1 MIWGAPVRKLLSIT
15 ALVAF
20 AAIDA
25 AGAADLPAAPAYKAP
40 VVAPVSYYNW
50 SGFYIGVNAGYGWG
64 DDAVAL
70 SGDPSSLFLSG
81 LTTGVF
87 PATIAT
93 NPRGFAGGGQIGWNY
108 QAGSFVFGLEADA
121 DAADIKSSGTVVGTI
136 GIPRTLAGS
145 QRLDWLST
153 FRARL
158 GVTPT
163 DRLLLYV
170 TGGGAAG
177 RANASVS
184 VTTNDLG
191 GVAGSGCIAGTC
203 ESAALSGTLWGW
215 SAGGGVEYAVG
226 GNWSLR
232 AEYLHYDLGSLNLT
246 AADPRFP
253 AGVNVTNASAHF
265 RGEIVRAG
273 VNYKFDWGGPV
284 VARY

>member
-1 MIWGAPVRKLLSIT
+1 MKKLLSIAT
-15 ALVAF
+15 ALVAL
-20 AAIDA
+20 AAIDT
-25 AGAADLPAAPAYKAP
+25 AGAADLPAAPTYKAP

-50 SGFYIGVNAGYGWG
+50 SGFYLGLNAGYGWG

-70 SGDPSSLFLSG
+70 SGDPASLFLSG
-81 LTTGVF
+81 VTTGVF

-93 NPRGFAGGGQIGWNY
+93 NPRGFVGGGQIGWNY

-121 DAADIKSSGTVVGTI
+121 DATDIKSSGVVVGTL
-136 GIPRTLAGS
+136 GVPRTLTGS
-145 QRLDWLST
+145 QRLDWLAT
-153 FRARL
+153 FRGRL

-163 DRLLLYV
+163 DRMLLYV

-184 VTTNDLG
+184 LTTNDAAG
-191 GVAGSGCIAGTC
+191 APGSGCVIGTC
-203 ESAALSGTLWGW
+203 ESAALSNTLWGW
-215 SAGGGVEYAVG
+215 SAGGGAEYAVG
-226 GNWSLR
+226 GNWSIR
-232 AEYLHYDLGSLNLT
+232 AEYLHYDLGSINLT
-246 AADPRFP
+246 AADSRFP
-253 AGVNVTNASAHF
+253 PGVNVTNASAHF